1 MVADWLK
8 QFRKNT
14 FQAINK
20 ASAVLGS
27 PFLVSPTANLLM
39 KEREKITQGNR
50 NRGYTFPMNTV
61 RYNPELDKSNVP
73 NKPVAHMVSK
83 VPTNKGYKIKLGQ
96 KPIKNKPDGGRRNL
110 LMPNVDIV

>member
-1 MVADWLK
+1 MAIPDWLK
-8 QFRKNT
+8 RFRKNT

-20 ASAVLGS
+20 GSAILGS

-61 RYNPELDKSNVP
+61 KYDPKLDKSNVP
-73 NKPVAHMVSK
+73 NKPPAQMVSK
-83 VPTNKGYKIKLGQ
+83 IPTNKGYTIKLGQ
-96 KPIKNKPDGGRRNL
+96 KPKKINKNPPKLKTKKPKK
-110 LMPNVDIV
+110 P